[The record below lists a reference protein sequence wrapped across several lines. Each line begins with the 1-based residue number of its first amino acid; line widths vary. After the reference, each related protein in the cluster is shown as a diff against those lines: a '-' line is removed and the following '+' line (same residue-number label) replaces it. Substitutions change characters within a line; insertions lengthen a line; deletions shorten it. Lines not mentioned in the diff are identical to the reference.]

1 MLVFAENPGRFIGGF
16 NREFLSGFLKV
27 LSSRHGSKRVFA
39 NAVYQEYISDKNHL
53 HMNAT
58 RWDCLGSF
66 VRFLGK
72 EKICEV
78 EETEKGWYIRWIDNS
93 PGSLERK
100 RLLEKKEKADLK
112 TEEMQQKQLEMLVE
126 RAQQAAATATTIKVE
141 ETELQPQAAPISLSI
156 QPIVLGG
163 AIVPKKRLSLSALA
177 RQKETKAQPTAEG
190 PVTKRVRL

>member
-1 MLVFAENPGRFIGGF
+1 
-16 NREFLSGFLKV
+16 
-27 LSSRHGSKRVFA
+27 
-39 NAVYQEYISDKNHL
+39 
-53 HMNAT
+53 
-58 RWDCLGSF
+58 